1 MATTKKL
8 KILFVT
14 SELFPFV
21 KTGGLADVSAALP
34 QMLTELGHEVRI
46 IVPKYGAIDSRKYKI
61 HDVVRLKDLTL
72 KIGDK
77 DVVFSVR
84 SSFLPSPKVRVQIYF
99 LDNNE
104 YYGSRKSLYKDPL
117 TGSDFKDN
125 DERFILLSRAIF
137 ELILKLGWIPD
148 IIHCN
153 DWQTGLAPVY
163 LKTIYKNEPQFAN
176 FRILFTVH
184 NLAEQGAFPKTS
196 FEKTALPEELN
207 SETRGI
213 LHDGKLNFVKGGLMF
228 ADYVNTVSAGYAKE
242 IVHSKE
248 LTGGLNKIL
257 EKRKNVLS
265 GLMNGIDTEE
275 WNPEKDRYIPKKYSA
290 KSITD
295 KVENT
300 KALLERFNLEY
311 DPKVPVIGIISRLND
326 SKGIDLVVDAFPKLL
341 KNNVKVIL
349 LGVGDKKYHAAFQKF
364 GTKYPDKFGYFLGFS
379 DELAHLIE
387 AGTDIYLMPS
397 KSEPCGLNQMYSL
410 AYGTVPIVRET
421 GGLADI
427 VVRYNDKTEDG
438 NGFMFKEYSSDA
450 MLKEIERALK
460 VFQDKKVWV
469 KLIKNGMKLDFSWLS
484 SAKAYIELY
493 KKVLNV

>member
-1 MATTKKL
+1 
-8 KILFVT
+8 
-14 SELFPFV
+14 
-21 KTGGLADVSAALP
+21 
-34 QMLTELGHEVRI
+34 
-46 IVPKYGAIDSRKYKI
+46 
-61 HDVVRLKDLTL
+61 
-72 KIGDK
+72 
-77 DVVFSVR
+77 
-84 SSFLPSPKVRVQIYF
+84 
-99 LDNNE
+99 
-104 YYGSRKSLYKDPL
+104 
-117 TGSDFKDN
+117 
-125 DERFILLSRAIF
+125 
-137 ELILKLGWIPD
+137 
-148 IIHCN
+148 
-153 DWQTGLAPVY
+153 
-163 LKTIYKNEPQFAN
+163 
-176 FRILFTVH
+176 
-184 NLAEQGAFPKTS
+184 
-196 FEKTALPEELN
+196 
-207 SETRGI
+207 
-213 LHDGKLNFVKGGLMF
+213 
-228 ADYVNTVSAGYAKE
+228 
-242 IVHSKE
+242 
-248 LTGGLNKIL
+248 
-257 EKRKNVLS
+257 
-265 GLMNGIDTEE
+265 
-275 WNPEKDRYIPKKYSA
+275 
-290 KSITD
+290 
-295 KVENT
+295 
-300 KALLERFNLEY
+300 
-311 DPKVPVIGIISRLND
+311 VIGIISRLND

>member
-1 MATTKKL
+1 MATPKKL

-72 KIGDK
+72 KIGEK

-153 DWQTGLAPVY
+153 DWQAGLAPVY
-163 LKTIYKNEPQFAN
+163 LKTVYKNEPQFAN

-184 NLAEQGAFPKTS
+184 NLAEQGTFPKTT
-196 FEKTALPEELN
+196 FAKTGLPEELN
-207 SETRGI
+207 SETHGI
-213 LHDGKLNFVKGGLMF
+213 LHDGKVNFIKGGLML

-248 LTGGLNKIL
+248 LTGGLNKVI

-275 WNPEKDRYIPKKYSA
+275 WNPEKDRYIPKKFSA
-290 KSITD
+290 KTLTD

-300 KALLERFNLEY
+300 KALLDRFNLKY
-311 DPKVPVIGIISRLND
+311 DPDVPVIGIISRLSD
-326 SKGIDLVVDAFPKLL
+326 SKGMDLVVDAFPKLM

-349 LGVGDKKYHAAFQKF
+349 LGVGDKKYHTAFQKF
-364 GTKYPDKFGYFLGFS
+364 GSKYPDKFGYFLGFS

-397 KSEPCGLNQMYSL
+397 KTEPCGLNQMYSL
-410 AYGTVPIVRET
+410 AYGTVPVVRET
-421 GGLADI
+421 GGLGDI
-427 VVRYNDKTEDG
+427 VVRYSDKTEDG
-438 NGFMFKEYSSDA
+438 NGFMFKEYSADA

-460 VFQDKKVWV
+460 IFQDKKTWV
-469 KLIKNGMKLDFSWLS
+469 KLMKNGMKLDFSWLS